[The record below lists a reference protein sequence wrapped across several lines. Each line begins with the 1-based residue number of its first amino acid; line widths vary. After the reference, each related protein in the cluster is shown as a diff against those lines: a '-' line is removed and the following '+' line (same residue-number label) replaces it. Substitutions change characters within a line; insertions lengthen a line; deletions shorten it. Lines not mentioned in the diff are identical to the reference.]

1 MPPDANAL
9 GREFNTAIIEGISRL
24 AWDHPSQPP
33 PVGAQYEWQAVDH
46 CMEFVEQDGM
56 RVQAH
61 HLAWG
66 RPEVIPPW
74 LLGGGYSDEET
85 IAILR
90 EHVRTVV
97 GRLRGRVHR
106 WSAVTEPFESDGSY
120 KTGPDRWRWWNDN
133 SPWSDGIDP
142 DYIEVVFREAH
153 ATDPKAILLL
163 NDWDIE
169 FINPRSDA
177 VYNLVARLKQ
187 KEVPIHGVGM
197 QMHLPVAWGF
207 PDTATLAANMR
218 RFKDDLGMPV
228 YITEMSVDASGL
240 GATRDERFAVQAEI
254 YRSVFQAAVESGTC
268 RDVCIFGVSD
278 NETNVFESDEESNE
292 FLFDDDYQRKPAYF
306 ALREELSKLP
316 DM

>member
-1 MPPDANAL
+1 VA
-9 GREFNTAIIEGISRL
+9 
-24 AWDHPSQPP
+24 
-33 PVGAQYEWQAVDH
+33 
-46 CMEFVEQDGM
+46 
-56 RVQAH
+56 
-61 HLAWG
+61 
-66 RPEVIPPW
+66 PW
-74 LLGGGYSDEET
+74 RGYSGEET

-106 WSAVTEPFESDGSY
+106 WSAVNEPFESDGSY
-120 KTGPDRWRWWNDN
+120 KTGLDRWGWWNDN

-197 QMHLPVAWGF
+197 QMHLPVPWDF
-207 PDTATLAANMR
+207 PDTATLTANMR

-228 YITEMSVDASGL
+228 YITEMSVDTRGL